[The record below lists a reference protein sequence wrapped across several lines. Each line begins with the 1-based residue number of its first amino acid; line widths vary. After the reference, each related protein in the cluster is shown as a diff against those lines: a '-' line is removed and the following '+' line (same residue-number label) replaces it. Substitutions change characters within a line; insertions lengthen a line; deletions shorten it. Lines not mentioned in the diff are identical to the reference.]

1 MGMNKWLRVVI
12 SLAVIFTGLA
22 FLPASSIGNQ
32 ISLKGSGATFPLPYY
47 SAIFD
52 VYRTRFGV
60 NIEYQGVGSGS
71 GIKDLLEGAV
81 DFAGTDAFV
90 GRTAGEDTLPR
101 IVQIPT
107 CLGGVAIAYNV
118 SGNPQIRLDQSVI
131 SDIFLGKITTWS
143 DPRIAAANPHI
154 KLPDAPINVVHRSDE
169 SGTTFIFSDYL
180 SKVSPEWR
188 EKVGAGKSLQ
198 WPTGQGAKGNPG
210 VAGLMRQIPNSIG
223 YVELI
228 YALGNGMTT
237 AKIRNKSGRYMEP
250 NTRSISLAVPE
261 QLPHDTNVSLTDTP
275 APEGYPISG
284 FTWIAVYKE
293 QSYGGR
299 SRDRA
304 EALVHLLWWV
314 THEGQKH
321 AARLHYAPLS
331 RIAVKR
337 AEKIVESI
345 TYRSQPILKDDRK
358 AASTSMTRRFQRTP
372 LP

>member
-1 MGMNKWLRVVI
+1 MNKWLRAVI
-12 SLAVIFTGLA
+12 SLAVILAGLS
-22 FLPASSIGNQ
+22 FLPASSIGDQ
-32 ISLKGSGATFPLPYY
+32 TDLKGSGATFPLPYY

-52 VYRTRFGV
+52 IYRNRFGV

-71 GIKDLLEGAV
+71 GIKELLEGAV
-81 DFAGTDAFV
+81 DFAGTDAFINQ
-90 GRTAGEDTLPR
+90 TAGEGAFPR

-107 CLGGVAIAYNV
+107 CLGGVVIAYNV
-118 SGNPQIRLDQSVI
+118 SGNPQIRLDQTVI
-131 SDIFLGKITTWS
+131 PDIFLGRITMWS
-143 DPRIAAANPHI
+143 DPRIAAVNPSI

-180 SKVSPEWR
+180 SKVSPQWK
-188 EKVGAGKSLQ
+188 EKVGPGKLLN

-228 YALGNGMTT
+228 YALGNDMTI
-237 AKIRNKSGRYMEP
+237 AKIRNKSGRYVAP
-250 NTRSISLAVPE
+250 DTRSIGLAVPE
-261 QLPHDTNVSLTDTP
+261 QVPDDTNVSLTDTP
-275 APEGYPISG
+275 TSEGYPISG

-299 SRDRA
+299 SRARA
-304 EALVHLLWWV
+304 DALVRLLWWV

-321 AARLHYAPLS
+321 VARLHYAPLP

-337 AEKIVESI
+337 AEKLVESI
-345 TYRSQPILKDDRK
+345 TYNSQPILKGDRK
-358 AASTSMTRRFQRTP
+358 ATSRSTTR
-372 LP
+372 

>member
-1 MGMNKWLRVVI
+1 MNTWLKALI
-12 SLAVIFTGLA
+12 SLAVILTGLV
-22 FLPASSIGNQ
+22 FLPASSIGDQTN
-32 ISLKGSGATFPLPYY
+32 LKGSGATFPLPYY

-52 VYRTRFGV
+52 IYRTRFGV
-60 NIEYQGVGSGS
+60 NIEYQGVGSGR
-71 GIKDLLEGAV
+71 GIKELLEGAV
-81 DFAGTDAFV
+81 DFAGTDAFI
-90 GRTAGEDTLPR
+90 RQTAGEDSFPR
-101 IVQIPT
+101 IVQVPT

-143 DPRIAAANPHI
+143 DPRIAVVNPNI

-180 SKVSPEWR
+180 SKVSPQWK

-237 AKIRNKSGRYMEP
+237 AKIRNKSGRYVEP

-261 QLPHDTNVSLTDTP
+261 QVPDDTNISLTDTP

-284 FTWIAVYKE
+284 FTWIAVYRE
-293 QSYGGR
+293 QNYGGR

-304 EALVHLLWWV
+304 EALVRLLWWV

-321 AARLHYAPLS
+321 AAQLHYAPLP
-331 RIAVKR
+331 RIVVKQ

-345 TYRSQPILKDDRK
+345 TYNSQPVMKGDRK
-358 AASTSMTRRFQRTP
+358 GASRSMTR
-372 LP
+372 

>member
-1 MGMNKWLRVVI
+1 MNKWLRALI
-12 SLAVIFTGLA
+12 SLAAILTGPA
-22 FLPASSIGNQ
+22 FLPGLSIGNE
-32 ISLKGSGATFPLPYY
+32 INLKGSGATFPLPYY

-52 VYRTRFGV
+52 IYRTRFGV
-60 NIEYQGVGSGS
+60 NIEYRGVGSGS

-81 DFAGTDAFV
+81 DFAGTDAFISQ
-90 GRTAGEDTLPR
+90 TAGDETFPR

-118 SGNPQIRLDQSVI
+118 SGNPQIRLYQSVI

-143 DPRIAAANPHI
+143 DPRIASLNPNI
-154 KLPDAPINVVHRSDE
+154 KLPDAPMNVVHRSDE
-169 SGTTFIFSDYL
+169 SGTTFIFSNYL
-180 SKVSPEWR
+180 SKVNPQWK

-210 VAGLMRQIPNSIG
+210 VVGLMRQIPNSIG

-237 AKIRNKSGRYMEP
+237 AKIRNKSGRYVEP
-250 NTRSISLAVPE
+250 NTRSIGLAVPE
-261 QLPHDTNVSLTDTP
+261 QVPDDTNISLTDTP

-284 FTWIAVYKE
+284 FTWIAVYRE
-293 QSYGGR
+293 QNYGGR

-304 EALVHLLWWV
+304 EALARLLWWV

-321 AARLHYAPLS
+321 AAQLHYAPLPH
-331 RIAVKR
+331 IVVKQ

-345 TYRSQPILKDDRK
+345 TYNSQPVMKGDRK
-358 AASTSMTRRFQRTP
+358 GVSRSMTR
-372 LP
+372 